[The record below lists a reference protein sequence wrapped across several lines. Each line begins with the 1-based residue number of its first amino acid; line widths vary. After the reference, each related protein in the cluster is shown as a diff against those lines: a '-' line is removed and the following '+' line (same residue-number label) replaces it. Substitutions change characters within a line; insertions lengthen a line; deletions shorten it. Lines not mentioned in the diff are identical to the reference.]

1 MDKILT
7 IILALSLIIIMFGM
21 GLSLVIEDF
30 RQILVR
36 PKAIIAGLV
45 SQLMLMPIIGF
56 VLINTFSAPPEIL
69 IGIIILVACPG
80 GATSN
85 LITYL
90 AKGDIA
96 LSVSLT
102 AICSF
107 ITLLTIP
114 LVINLGLKIIL
125 GSNTDVQ
132 LNVVLTIVQV
142 LVIVIIPIILGMFI
156 KVKKNLFAE
165 KMEPIMRR
173 ASVVI
178 FILVLVG
185 VIVAEKEKFTSY
197 VQQAGMLTVILN
209 VSTML
214 LGFGIGKMLSLPIR
228 QRISIAIESGIQN
241 GTLAISIATV
251 LFSEPSYGIV
261 PAVYSLVMFLT
272 GGIFVLWCNK
282 RKESLLMA

>member
-1 MDKILT
+1 
-7 IILALSLIIIMFGM
+7 MFGM

-45 SQLMLMPIIGF
+45 SQLMLVPIVGF
-56 VLINTFSAPPEIL
+56 ILINIFSAPPEIL
-69 IGIIILVACPG
+69 IGVIILVACPG

-90 AKGDIA
+90 ARGDIA

-114 LVINLGLKIIL
+114 LVINLGLKMVL

-132 LNVVLTIVQV
+132 LNVLLTIAQV

-156 KVKKNLFAE
+156 RVKKHLFAE
-165 KMEPIMRR
+165 KMEPIVRR
-173 ASVVI
+173 ASIVI

-185 VIVAEKEKFTSY
+185 IIVAEKEKFVSY

-241 GTLAISIATV
+241 GTLAIAIATV
-251 LFSEPSYGIV
+251 LFSEPSYGIA

-282 RKESLLMA
+282 RKEPLLVA